1 MPLLEWMLA
10 TSLLVPFKVEGDAIP
25 APLEGR
31 AGDAARGRAIVAQ
44 RSQGL
49 CLLCHAA
56 PIPEERQQG
65 NLAPD
70 LAGVG
75 RRLSEGQLRLR
86 LVAPQAVNAQS
97 IMPAY
102 YRAGPD
108 SGLQRVARE
117 FDNKPVL
124 DAQQIEDI
132 VAYLRTLK

>member
-1 MPLLEWMLA
+1 MPLLELMLA
-10 TSLLVPFKVEGDAIP
+10 TSLLAPFQVEGDAIP

-31 AGDAARGRAIVAQ
+31 AGDAVRGRVLVAN
-44 RSQGL
+44 RTQGL

-86 LVAPQAVNAQS
+86 LVAPQSVNPES

-102 YRAGPD
+102 YRAGAD
-108 SGLQRVARE
+108 SGLQRVARD

>member
-1 MPLLEWMLA
+1 MPLLELMLA
-10 TSLLVPFKVEGDAIP
+10 TSLLAPFQVEGDAIP
-25 APLEGR
+25 EPLEGR

-86 LVAPQAVNAQS
+86 LVAPQRVNPPS

-108 SGLQRVARE
+108 SGLQRVARD

-124 DAQQIEDI
+124 EAQQIEDI

>member
-1 MPLLEWMLA
+1 MGLADLLLA
-10 TSLLVPFKVEGDAIP
+10 GSVLLPFQVTGDAIP
-25 APLEGR
+25 APLGGLT
-31 AGDAARGRAIVAQ
+31 GDAARGRALVAS

-70 LAGVG
+70 LQGVG
-75 RRLSEGQLRLR
+75 QRLDAGQLRLR
-86 LVAPQAVNAQS
+86 LVAPHRVNPETV
-97 IMPAY
+97 MPAY

-108 SGLQRVARE
+108 AGLNRVAAE
-117 FDNKPVL
+117 FEGKPVL
-124 DAQQIEDI
+124 TAQQIEDV